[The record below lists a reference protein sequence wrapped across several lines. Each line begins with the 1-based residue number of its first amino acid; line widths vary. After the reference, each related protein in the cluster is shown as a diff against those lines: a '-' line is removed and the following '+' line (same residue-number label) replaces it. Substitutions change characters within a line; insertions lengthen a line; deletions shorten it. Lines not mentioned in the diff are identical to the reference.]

1 MKRIPKGIDALKSGM
16 ILGETIFDS
25 SGNTLLSDGII
36 LRQAYIEKIKDLGYL
51 SVQIQVE
58 ATESV
63 EEVKTE
69 NLESSNSS
77 KDVVIRTT
85 REEAAVLVNDCMQNV
100 AVGTDIDTD
109 KLYLVVNTII
119 DEIFSNEDITV
130 NLANLKSVDEYVF
143 QHSVNVCIMSII
155 CGIYLGFNKV
165 RLVELGI
172 GALLHDI
179 GKNLISQEILNKP
192 GPLTPDEFNIVKKH
206 TILGYEALK
215 RIPNITETSAC
226 VALYHH
232 ERFDGAGYPTGKQAQ
247 NIHVYAK
254 IVAVADVFDAI
265 TSDRVYGSRENPY
278 KAMEYILKSANL
290 ILIRKSYV
298 YF

>member
-1 MKRIPKGIDALKSGM
+1 MKRIPRGIDALKSGM

-36 LRQAYIEKIKDLGYL
+36 LRQAYIEKIKGLGYL

-58 ATESV
+58 ANETVKV
-63 EEVKTE
+63 EQEIE
-69 NLESSNSS
+69 N
-77 KDVVIRTT
+77 KDDSAASRDLIIRTT
-85 REEAAVLVNDCMQNV
+85 REEATVLVKSCMKNV
-100 AVGTDIDTD
+100 SVDTEIDVD
-109 KLYLVVNTII
+109 KLYLIVNTII
-119 DEIFSNEDITV
+119 DEIFSSEEITV

-143 QHSVNVCIMSII
+143 EHSVNVCILSVI
-155 CGIYLGFNKV
+155 CGIYMGFNKV

-179 GKNLISQEILNKP
+179 GKGLISQETLNKP
-192 GPLTPDEFNIVKKH
+192 GTLTSDEFDEIKKH

-232 ERFDGAGYPTGKQAQ
+232 ERFDGAGYPTGKKAQ

-254 IVAVADVFDAI
+254 IVAVADVLM
-265 TSDRVYGSRENPY
+265 P
-278 KAMEYILKSANL
+278 
-290 ILIRKSYV
+290 
-298 YF
+298 